1 MQKPVL
7 TIVVPCYN
15 EEDVLPETIKQL
27 TNVLEH
33 LMEEHLIAGGSK
45 VLFVD
50 DGSRDRTWELIEQES
65 ERNPLVTGIKLS
77 RNFGH
82 QKALLAGLETAKN
95 DSDCVIS
102 IDADLQDD
110 VSAIREFVV
119 KYWEGYDIVYGV
131 RRSRDADTWFKRA
144 TAQWFYRFMQKLGV
158 HVVYNHADFRLM
170 SKRALE
176 ELSRYTEV
184 NIFLR
189 GIVPLLGFRTT
200 KVFYDRKERFA
211 GQSKYPLKKML
222 SFAFDGITSFSIAPI
237 RFITFIGFLAFFLSS
252 IAGIYALAVK
262 LLGHAESGW
271 TSIIISIWFIGGLLL
286 MGIGLIGEYI
296 GKIYQEVKRRPRFTI
311 EKTLRSPALPPLSKK
326 KRCNYEPAVSA
337 LFACQHHPHCG
348 RIIDHASS
356 LSSPPRSVLAGN
368 IGRHCGQCGHQL
380 HTEPNVYVSKQCLHY
395 QKHVPLYCGHDR
407 MLLLFVPP
415 EHTAH

>member
-326 KRCNYEPAVSA
+326 EKV
-337 LFACQHHPHCG
+337 
-348 RIIDHASS
+348 
-356 LSSPPRSVLAGN
+356 
-368 IGRHCGQCGHQL
+368 QL
-380 HTEPNVYVSKQCLHY
+380 
-395 QKHVPLYCGHDR
+395 
-407 MLLLFVPP
+407 
-415 EHTAH
+415 

>member
-65 ERNPLVTGIKLS
+65 EQNPLVTGIKLS

-326 KRCNYEPAVSA
+326 EKV
-337 LFACQHHPHCG
+337 
-348 RIIDHASS
+348 
-356 LSSPPRSVLAGN
+356 
-368 IGRHCGQCGHQL
+368 QL
-380 HTEPNVYVSKQCLHY
+380 
-395 QKHVPLYCGHDR
+395 
-407 MLLLFVPP
+407 
-415 EHTAH
+415 